1 MVSRAKA
8 KEAKQKA
15 DLRRQPSHKKLQQT
29 TRDAMEFHTPDKQNE
44 YFAPP
49 ANDSL
54 IHTAN
59 GVAHI
64 IFEVDAAADAHVGLF
79 PRALAA
85 GAVAPWVVNSD
96 MVQLCLGGWGNT
108 ISVIRKRKYIPH
120 CVKAIFV
127 GRVVERGQSSRWS
140 FSEASRWSLRETRE
154 AFQRCQF
161 RERPRW

>member
-1 MVSRAKA
+1 MLA
-8 KEAKQKA
+8 
-15 DLRRQPSHKKLQQT
+15 SH
-29 TRDAMEFHTPDKQNE
+29 DV
-44 YFAPP
+44 
-49 ANDSL
+49 
-54 IHTAN
+54 IN

-161 RERPRW
+161 

>member
-1 MVSRAKA
+1 
-8 KEAKQKA
+8 
-15 DLRRQPSHKKLQQT
+15 
-29 TRDAMEFHTPDKQNE
+29 MEFHTPDKRNE

-96 MVQLCLGGWGNT
+96 MVELCLGGWGNT